1 MMSRAAEEATIRE
14 LLRRGRQ
21 LLAAPAEDVDFETG
35 LPEAEKALNDISRYP
50 HLFVLGCVMDR
61 QIPFGRA
68 WAIPYRVG
76 QALGGCDFRLYR
88 RVTAAQYKTLFVK
101 NRYHRFNAKMA
112 DAFYRAVKDIEQK
125 YDGDAGRIWRGKP
138 SSALVVRRFLEFH
151 GVGIKIATMAAN
163 ILVRHFKVPMSDHS
177 SIDISPDSRVRRYF
191 VEKGLIRPG
200 ATPEEI
206 VYRAREISPRFPG
219 LLDYAAFMD
228 GGFRRSAAD
237 KEKF

>member
-1 MMSRAAEEATIRE
+1 MPQTAEEAVIRE

-21 LLAAPAEDVDFETG
+21 LLAAPPEDVDFETG
-35 LPEAEKALNDISRYP
+35 IPQAEKVLNDIKRYP

-76 QALGGCDFRLYR
+76 KDLGGFDFRR
-88 RVTAAQYKTLFVK
+88 FRTAKAAQYKALFVR
-101 NRYHRFNAKMA
+101 NRYHRFNVKMA
-112 DAFYRAVKDIEQK
+112 DAFHRAVQDIEQK
-125 YDGDAGRIWRGKP
+125 YDGDAGRIWRENP

-151 GVGIKIATMAAN
+151 GIGIKIATMAAN

-177 SIDISPDSRVRRYF
+177 SIDISPDSRVIRYF
-191 VEKGLIRPG
+191 TEKGLIRRG
-200 ATPEEI
+200 ATREEI
-206 VYRAREISPRFPG
+206 IYRAREISPRFPG

-228 GGFRRSAAD
+228 GGFRRSAASR
-237 KEKF
+237 ENN